1 MSPNSNP
8 RTNNHEKTITLK
20 WSPNFNWNI
29 FIVNQLGNF
38 YGRRKS
44 NKKSEAL
51 GLLASRQLSCFGG
64 THEPRRPH
72 SQAGSPRR
80 LGRVV
85 SPLLSFRGRRPY
97 TCKRDVWPKVKPT
110 LHISNSLGADYCRTQ
125 GNDTLICMNIWR
137 LLYLKVNIRPW
148 ALCSP
153 PPNIA

>member
-1 MSPNSNP
+1 MTSFR
-8 RTNNHEKTITLK
+8 RTQNLTWLTWTVKKCLLTATPEQIIMKKLK
-20 WSPNFNWNI
+20 NEMIFKLQLEY

-44 NKKSEAL
+44 NKKSESL

-72 SQAGSPRR
+72 SQAGSLRR
-80 LGRVV
+80 PGRVV

-110 LHISNSLGADYCRTQ
+110 LYTHIQQFG
-125 GNDTLICMNIWR
+125 GR
-137 LLYLKVNIRPW
+137 LL
-148 ALCSP
+148 
-153 PPNIA
+153 